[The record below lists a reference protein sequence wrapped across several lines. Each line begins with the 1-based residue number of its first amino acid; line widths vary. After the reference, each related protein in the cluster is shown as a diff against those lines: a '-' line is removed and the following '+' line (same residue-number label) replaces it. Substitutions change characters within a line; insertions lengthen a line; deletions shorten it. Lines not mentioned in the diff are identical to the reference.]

1 MKFEIV
7 DKNEVINMLDDDC
20 LYMLRI
26 RKDANMQR
34 YSTCKPISKYLIK
47 TMTVRGLTDMI
58 TNPNTAFIRITDE
71 T

>member
-34 YSTCKPISKYLIK
+34 YGTCKPIK

-58 TNPNTAFIRITDE
+58 TNPNAAFIRITED
-71 T
+71 

>member
-7 DKNEVINMLDDDC
+7 DKNKVINMLDDDC

-34 YSTCKPISKYLIK
+34 FGTCKPIK
-47 TMTVRGLTDMI
+47 TMTVQGLTDMI
-58 TNPNTAFIRITDE
+58 TNPNAAFIRITED
-71 T
+71 